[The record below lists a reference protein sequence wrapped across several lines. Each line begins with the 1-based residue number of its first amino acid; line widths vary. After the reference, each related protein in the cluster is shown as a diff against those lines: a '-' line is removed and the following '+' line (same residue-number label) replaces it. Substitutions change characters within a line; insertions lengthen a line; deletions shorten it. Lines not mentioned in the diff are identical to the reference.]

1 MLYALD
7 EANGTAERPAI
18 LPADLAPL
26 VRQGFSTRLLQ
37 TALALAEHRGSSP
50 RDELFAL
57 PRFDRAA
64 YWRGVADNLGLGFV
78 ERADGFAIDPELGYV
93 PPEALRRASRAM
105 VVCSGRSLLLLAPDP
120 DEIERL
126 RRYCAARPGL
136 AARIRIAPPEVIRA
150 LLLARFERPYAASA
164 VNRLAREAP
173 HLSAASTGGAAAVR
187 QLVLLA
193 AILAAIL
200 ATATGHVWAGFGM
213 AVSLIF
219 LNCVAWKLAAA
230 LTPAPSTAAPVSP
243 RQLPSYTVV
252 VAVYRE
258 ANMAAELVAAM
269 AALDYPRAKL
279 QILLV
284 AEADDTET
292 LAALRH
298 HAGSPPFE
306 IVAVPAMQP
315 RTKPKAL
322 AFALPFVRGDIVV
335 VYDAEDR
342 PEPDQLRK
350 ATAAFAADPAIG
362 CLQARLAPDNH
373 ESWLARMFTLEYAA
387 NFEVLLPALA
397 RWRVPLPLGGTSNH
411 FQRAILERVGAWDPF
426 NVTEDADLGI
436 RLARFGYRSATL
448 ASRTYEE
455 APVRWREWLPQRRRW
470 IKGWMQT
477 AIVVLRWRKPRLK
490 PLDALAVNALI
501 TGAVLSLLAYPVALV
516 LFAVALWS
524 MGSGVWPDSAFGW
537 AFLGVNSFNAAA
549 FLLASAIAGWRGL
562 KAVEATHLAPL
573 IAALPVYW
581 LLMSL
586 AAWQALFLLLR
597 EPFRWEKTEHG
608 ISRLRRPACTTAI
621 RSRHS

>member
-1 MLYALD
+1 MLYSSD
-7 EANGTAERPAI
+7 EADGGVERPAI
-18 LPADLAPL
+18 LPTDFASLARGGLSP
-26 VRQGFSTRLLQ
+26 RLLQ
-37 TALALAEHRGSSP
+37 TALSLAEHRGSSA

-57 PRFDRAA
+57 PSFDRVS
-64 YWRGVADNLGLGFV
+64 YWRGVAEELGLGFV
-78 ERADGFAIDPELGYV
+78 ERPDGLAINPALGYV

-105 VVCSGRSLLLLAPDP
+105 VASGGRSLLLLAPDA
-120 DEIERL
+120 DEIDRL
-126 RRYCAARPGL
+126 RQYCVARPEL

-150 LLLARFERPYAASA
+150 LLLARFDRPYAASA
-164 VNRLAREAP
+164 VYRLARAAP
-173 HLSAASTGGAAAVR
+173 HLSAATTGGAAAIR
-187 QLVLLA
+187 QIFLIL
-193 AILAAIL
+193 AILVAIPAA
-200 ATATGHVWAGFGM
+200 ATGHAWAVFGM
-213 AVSLIF
+213 VVSLIF

-230 LTPAPSTAAPVSP
+230 LTPAQPILPPPVSL
-243 RQLPSYTVV
+243 RDLPSYTIL

-269 AALDYPRAKL
+269 AAIDYPRSKL

-284 AEADDTET
+284 AEADDAET
-292 LAALRH
+292 LDALRR
-298 HAGSPPFE
+298 HAHSPPFD

-350 ATAAFAADPAIG
+350 AAAAFAADPALG
-362 CLQARLAPDNH
+362 CLQARLTPDNR
-373 ESWLARMFTLEYAA
+373 ESWLARMFTVEYAA

-411 FQRAILERVGAWDPF
+411 FRRAVLERVGGWDPF

-455 APVRWREWLPQRRRW
+455 APVRWRDWLPQRRRW

-490 PLDALAVNALI
+490 PLHALAVNALI
-501 TGAVLSLLAYPVALV
+501 TDAVLSLLAFPVSLV

-524 MGSGVWPDSAFGW
+524 IGSGIWPDSPFSW

-549 FLLASAIAGWRGL
+549 FLLASGTAGWRGL
-562 KAVEATHLAPL
+562 KAIEATHLAPC
-573 IAALPVYW
+573 IAALPIYW

-608 ISRLRRPACTTAI
+608 ISRMRRSSVHRRPA
-621 RSRHS
+621 